1 MRIDMSNYKEE
12 DIKEPASIAFLNG
25 YMSAYNDVDRA
36 LKMYREN
43 VLSAIPVD
51 SIRKTFDDI
60 CKEFAFF
67 VKNYIHDR
75 RDEALV
81 VILDNQESD
90 K

>member
-12 DIKEPASIAFLNG
+12 DIKEPAQIAFLNG

-36 LKMYREN
+36 LKMYRDN

-51 SIRKTFDDI
+51 SERKTFDDI
-60 CKEFAFF
+60 CKEFAIF
-67 VKNYIHDR
+67 VKKYIHDR